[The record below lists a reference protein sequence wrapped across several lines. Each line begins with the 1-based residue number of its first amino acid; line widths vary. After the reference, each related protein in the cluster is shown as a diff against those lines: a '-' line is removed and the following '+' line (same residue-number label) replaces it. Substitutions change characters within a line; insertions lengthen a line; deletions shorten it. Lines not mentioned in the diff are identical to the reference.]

1 MEKNLIEL
9 KKMLIEI
16 LNHQPSNEELDY
28 DEDKIEMYAE
38 MRNLLEAMNHIN

>member
-16 LNHQPSNEELDY
+16 LNHEPSDEELDY

-38 MRNLLEAMNHIN
+38 MHNLLEAMNHIN

>member
-16 LNHQPSNEELDY
+16 LNHEPSDEELDY
-28 DEDKIEMYAE
+28 DEDKIEVYAE
-38 MRNLLEAMNHIN
+38 IHNLLEAMNHIN